1 MTKLDKLIQELCPD
15 GVQFLRIPELFTTRN
30 GYTPSKANSEFWE
43 NGTIPWF
50 RMEDIRENGRILTTA
65 TQYVSEKAVKGKLF
79 PADSIIIATSATIGE
94 HALIKVPSLANQRF
108 TYLTLKDE
116 FKDCVDMMFVF
127 YYCFRLDEYCKSH
140 LNQGNFSS
148 VDMKQFAAFKF
159 PVPPLPVQRE
169 IVRILDNFT
178 ELTEGLNRELAAEL
192 TARKKQYAYY
202 RDKLLTHSSDTKIY
216 KLADVCESIADGD
229 HMPPPKADDGIPF
242 ITISNITEQN
252 KIDFSNTM
260 FVPSSYYDALAD
272 KRKPHSGDILYTVV
286 GSYGIPVCIEQDTK
300 FVFQRHIAILRPRSE
315 VIKAR
320 YMFHAMQSGAFKAQA
335 DKAAKG
341 AAQKTIGLSSL
352 VEMTLPVPNMC
363 IQERLIRVLDN
374 FDAIC
379 TDLNIGLPAE
389 IEARQKQYEFYR
401 DQLLTF
407 AAQGETILTDR
418 QTDRQTDEYSA
429 LIRLCQYVFG
439 YVSIEL
445 GSIATVTK
453 LAGYEFTKYV
463 TYSDQGEIIA
473 LRGLNV
479 KNGRLD
485 LSDVKYIDES
495 NLSKLTRS
503 KLCIGDMLFT
513 YVGTVGQVA
522 VIHENDRYYLAPNVA
537 LIRVNKTLVDP
548 EYMRYFFQTSA
559 FWETQINRLLQS
571 SSMQNIPME
580 KIRKFILQIPSL
592 DEQRSIV
599 STLDRFDTLCTDLSS
614 GLPAEIE
621 ARQKQ
626 YEYYRDKLLEFEK

>member
-1 MTKLDKLIQELCPD
+1 MTKLDELIQELCPD
-15 GVQFLRIPELFTTRN
+15 GVEFVSMNELLKRKQISTITPTIKVKRN
-30 GYTPSKANSEFWE
+30 DYL
-43 NGTIPWF
+43 
-50 RMEDIRENGRILTTA
+50 D
-65 TQYVSEKAVKGKLF
+65 
-79 PADSIIIATSATIGE
+79 IGE
-94 HALIKVPSLANQRF
+94 TPIISQEIEYISGYCNFHDKNIPCGNYVCFGDHSEHIKYINFSFVQGADGLKIMRTNESTISSRYLFHALSSKYQRHNNYERHF
-108 TYLTLKDE
+108 KYLTDTII
-116 FKDCVDMMFVF
+116 
-127 YYCFRLDEYCKSH
+127 
-140 LNQGNFSS
+140 
-148 VDMKQFAAFKF
+148 

-178 ELTEGLNRELAAEL
+178 ELTAEL

-202 RDKLLTHSSDTKIY
+202 RDKLLTHSSETKIC

-352 VEMTLPVPNMC
+352 AEMTLPVPDMC

-389 IEARQKQYEFYR
+389 IEARQKQYE
-401 DQLLTF
+401 
-407 AAQGETILTDR
+407 
-418 QTDRQTDEYSA
+418 
-429 LIRLCQYVFG
+429 
-439 YVSIEL
+439 
-445 GSIATVTK
+445 
-453 LAGYEFTKYV
+453 
-463 TYSDQGEIIA
+463 
-473 LRGLNV
+473 
-479 KNGRLD
+479 
-485 LSDVKYIDES
+485 
-495 NLSKLTRS
+495 
-503 KLCIGDMLFT
+503 
-513 YVGTVGQVA
+513 
-522 VIHENDRYYLAPNVA
+522 
-537 LIRVNKTLVDP
+537 
-548 EYMRYFFQTSA
+548 
-559 FWETQINRLLQS
+559 
-571 SSMQNIPME
+571 
-580 KIRKFILQIPSL
+580 
-592 DEQRSIV
+592 
-599 STLDRFDTLCTDLSS
+599 
-614 GLPAEIE
+614 
-621 ARQKQ
+621 
-626 YEYYRDKLLEFEK
+626 YYRDKLLSFEEKT